1 LHAPPWVWDVTRER
15 TRAFLSLCASAGASP
30 ANVER
35 RVLFG
40 YHGTSAA
47 NAAKIMREGFKE
59 QCRRSHGEGAYF
71 SGVMEYSAKY
81 ARDHHGLSSRNSAR
95 EVPPAPEGPGDILLV
110 ALLLDGHK
118 TAFELNRKAPDV
130 PVISATWSVFDEAYA
145 MPLARLRGF

>member
-1 LHAPPWVWDVTRER
+1 MTRER
-15 TRAFLSLCASAGASP
+15 TRAFLSLCARSGASP
-30 ANVER
+30 ADVSR

-47 NAAKIMREGFKE
+47 RAAKIMREGFSE
-59 QCRRSHGEGAYF
+59 RCRRSHGEGAYF
-71 SGVMEYSAKY
+71 SGAMEYSAKY

-95 EVPPAPEGPGDILLV
+95 EPTEHPEGPGDILLV

-118 TAFELNRKAPDV
+118 TTAGPLDRKAPNV

-145 MPLARLRGF
+145 MPLARLSGF